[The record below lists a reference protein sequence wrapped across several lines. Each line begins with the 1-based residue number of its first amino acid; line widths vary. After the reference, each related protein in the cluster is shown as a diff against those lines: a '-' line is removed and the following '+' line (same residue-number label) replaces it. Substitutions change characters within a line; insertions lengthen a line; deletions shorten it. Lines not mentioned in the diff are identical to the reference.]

1 MTIIEELRQDFEGL
15 ENKENAQK
23 MAAYMRNQ
31 FEFYGIRTPQRN
43 QMFKPYLKR
52 LKETN
57 KIDWDLLKEMWN
69 QPQREWQ
76 YFVCHVIKELR
87 SNLRAADINQQLQYF
102 IVTKSWWDTIDSLDK
117 IIGNIEYPSDEVN
130 QIMEE
135 WSIADNLWMRRIA
148 IDHQLLRKE
157 KMNEELLTRILN
169 NNLGQTDFFIRKA
182 MGWILRDYSK
192 TNPSFVQAYL
202 DKYQAKL
209 APLTIREASKYL
221 KKDEKK

>member
-135 WSIADNLWMRRIA
+135 WSVADNLWMRRIA

-157 KMNEELLTRILN
+157 KMNEELLVEILN
-169 NNLGQTDFFIRKA
+169 NNIGQTDFFIRKA

-192 TNPSFVQAYL
+192 TNPSFVQSYL
-202 DKYQAKL
+202 KQHQAHL
-209 APLTIREASKYL
+209 SALTIREASKYL
-221 KKDEKK
+221 P

>member
-1 MTIIEELRQDFEGL
+1 MTLIEELRQDFEGL

-31 FEFYGIRTPQRN
+31 FEFYGIKTPQRN
-43 QMFKPYLKR
+43 QIFKPYLKR
-52 LKETN
+52 LKEIN

-135 WSIADNLWMRRIA
+135 WSVADNIWMRRIA

-157 KMNEELLTRILN
+157 KMNEELLVEILN
-169 NNLGQTDFFIRKA
+169 NNIGQTDFFIRKA

-192 TNPSFVQAYL
+192 TNPSFVQSYL
-202 DKYQAKL
+202 KQHQAHL
-209 APLTIREASKYL
+209 SALTIREASKYL
-221 KKDEKK
+221 R

>member
-1 MTIIEELRQDFEGL
+1 MTLIEELRQDFEGL

-135 WSIADNLWMRRIA
+135 WSVADNLWMRRIA

-157 KMNEELLTRILN
+157 KMNEELLVEILN
-169 NNLGQTDFFIRKA
+169 NNIGQTDFFIRKA

-192 TNPSFVQAYL
+192 TNPSFVQSYL
-202 DKYQAKL
+202 KQHQAHL
-209 APLTIREASKYL
+209 SALTIREASKYL
-221 KKDEKK
+221 P

>member
-1 MTIIEELRQDFEGL
+1 MTLIEELRQDFEGL

-31 FEFYGIRTPQRN
+31 FEFYGIKTPQRN

-135 WSIADNLWMRRIA
+135 WSVADNIWMRRIA

-157 KMNEELLTRILN
+157 KMNEELLVEILN
-169 NNLGQTDFFIRKA
+169 NNIGQTDFFIRKA

-192 TNPSFVQAYL
+192 TNPSFVQSYL
-202 DKYQAKL
+202 KQHQAHL
-209 APLTIREASKYL
+209 SALTIREASKYL
-221 KKDEKK
+221 R